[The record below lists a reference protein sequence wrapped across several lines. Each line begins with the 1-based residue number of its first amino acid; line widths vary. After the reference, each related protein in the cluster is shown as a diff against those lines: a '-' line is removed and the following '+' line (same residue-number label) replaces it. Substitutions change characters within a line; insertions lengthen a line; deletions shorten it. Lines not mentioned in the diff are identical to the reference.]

1 MTKKQKIIFTII
13 DVLLFVGVLVF
24 LNDKVILATSNK
36 VAPALVAVMFIN
48 SLIAVMISK
57 ENKNS

>member
-1 MTKKQKIIFTII
+1 MTKKQKIVFAII
-13 DVLLFVGVLVF
+13 DILLFIGVIVF
-24 LNDKVILATSNK
+24 LNDKVVLATSNK

-57 ENKNS
+57 DNKNS